1 VADLPRMFPEWL
13 DRIQIKYLNR
23 VFAPL
28 AGRLPGLSII
38 KHRGRKSGREYE
50 TVVTA
55 YRSGKALGIVLGHGE
70 TDWAKNVIA
79 AGEAEVRMRRERV
92 HIRNPRI
99 VLPGG
104 DVSALPRFAR
114 LQAKNLAVFVADVS

>member
-55 YRSGKALGIVLGHGE
+55 YRSGSQLGIVLGHGE

-79 AGEAEVRMRRERV
+79 AGEAEVHMRRERV

-99 VLPGG
+99 VMPGG

-114 LQAKNLAVFVADVS
+114 LQARNLAVFVADVT